1 MAHSA
6 DPATLAAPAAG
17 VAPTDSAPVASTS
30 SAAHLDPAL
39 RSRKSGRP
47 WKAPRAQAT
56 TRAQRPAESNLRTKS
71 WDARVEQRTREAA
84 AKKLEQ
90 ELKDE
95 KAAERDRRRSI
106 TKERKAKAAEK
117 ARLAAA
123 ASKVRCHSCCRR
135 LTRQLSAKKRQRLLA
150 RQSKAGKKV
159 AH

>member
-6 DPATLAAPAAG
+6 ALAEPSASAADVAPD
-17 VAPTDSAPVASTS
+17 APTDSAPVASTS
-30 SAAHLDPAL
+30 DAPHLDPSL

-84 AKKLEQ
+84 AKKLEK

-95 KAAERDRRRSI
+95 KEAELERRRSI

-123 ASKVRCHSCCRR
+123 ASKVRPRD
-135 LTRQLSAKKRQRLLA
+135 A
-150 RQSKAGKKV
+150 
-159 AH
+159 

>member
-6 DPATLAAPAAG
+6 ALAEPSARAAD
-17 VAPTDSAPVASTS
+17 VVPDAPTDSAPIASTS
-30 SAAHLDPAL
+30 SAAHLDPSL

-84 AKKLEQ
+84 AKKLEK

-95 KAAERDRRRSI
+95 KEAELERRRSI

-123 ASKVRCHSCCRR
+123 ASKVRPRD
-135 LTRQLSAKKRQRLLA
+135 A
-150 RQSKAGKKV
+150 
-159 AH
+159 